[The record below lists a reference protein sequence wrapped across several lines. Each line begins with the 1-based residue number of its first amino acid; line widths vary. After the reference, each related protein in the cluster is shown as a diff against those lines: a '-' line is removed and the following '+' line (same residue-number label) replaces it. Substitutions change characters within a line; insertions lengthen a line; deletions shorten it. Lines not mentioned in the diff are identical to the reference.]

1 MLTET
6 NLRELV
12 DFNASDPVLTVY
24 LNTEPTEGNAD
35 THKLHLRNMF
45 KGIHLPKD
53 EKALELYFDHEY
65 SWTGRGVAVFSCAPR
80 GFFRAYPLG
89 IPVYNQVH
97 VGDRPSVKPLTDL
110 IDVYGG
116 YGVVLVDKQGAR
128 LFFFHLGE
136 LREQE
141 GVLGEIVKHT
151 KQGGASTFPGRRGG
165 TAGQTHYEDELV
177 DRNMKDTVDY
187 TVHFF
192 EENRVRRILIGGS
205 EDNVAMFRGMLPKT
219 WQSLVMGSFPMSMTV
234 AHPEVLAKVMQVGME
249 AEKRQETRLVEAL
262 ITSAAKGNEAV
273 VGLENTLTAINDNRV
288 QSLFVAQGFRKAGYR
303 CQNCDYITFRSMES
317 CPVCEGKMEP
327 TDDVVEMAIS
337 KVMRHGGNIEIVHDN
352 VQFEKIGE
360 IGAMLR
366 Y

>member
-1 MLTET
+1 MLTEN

-12 DFNASDPVLTVY
+12 EFTASDPVLTVY

-45 KGIHLPKD
+45 KGIHLPRD
-53 EKALELYFDHEY
+53 EKALEQYFDHEY
-65 SWTGRGVAVFSCAPR
+65 SWTGRGVAVFSCAAR
-80 GFFRAYPLG
+80 EFFRAYPLG
-89 IPVYNQVH
+89 IPVYNQIH

-110 IDVYGG
+110 LDVYGG

-128 LFFFHLGE
+128 LFFFQLGE
-136 LREQE
+136 LREQQ

-177 DRNMKDTVDY
+177 ERNMKDTAEY
-187 TVHFF
+187 AVHFF

-205 EDNVAMFRGMLPKT
+205 DDNVAMFRGMLPKA
-219 WQSLVMGSFPMSMTV
+219 WQSLVMGAFPMSIT
-234 AHPEVLAKVMQVGME
+234 AAPPEILARVTQIGLE
-249 AEKRQETRLVEAL
+249 AEKRQETRLVEVL

-273 VGLENTLTAINDNRV
+273 IGLENTLAAINDNRV
-288 QSLFVAQGFRKAGYR
+288 LTLFVAQGYRKAGYL

-317 CPVCEGKMEP
+317 CPVCNGKIEP
-327 TDDVVEMAIS
+327 VEDLVELAIS
-337 KVMRHGGNIEIVHDN
+337 NVMRHGGNIEVVHDN
-352 VQFEKIGE
+352 PQLEKVGN

>member
-1 MLTET
+1 MLTEN

-12 DFNASDPVLTVY
+12 EFKTSDPVLTVY

-45 KGIHLPKD
+45 KSIHMPRD
-53 EKALELYFDHEY
+53 EQALEQYFDHEY
-65 SWTGRGVAVFSCAPR
+65 SWAGRGVAVFSCAPR
-80 GFFRAYPLG
+80 DFFRAYPLG
-89 IPVYNQVH
+89 IPVYNQIH

-110 IDVYGG
+110 LDVYGG
-116 YGVVLVDKQGAR
+116 YGIVLVDKQGAR

-141 GVLGEIVKHT
+141 GVLGELVKHT

-177 DRNMKDTVDY
+177 GRNMKDTVDY
-187 TVHFF
+187 AVHFF

-205 EDNVAMFRGMLPKT
+205 DDNVAMFRGLLPKA
-219 WQSLVMGSFPMSMTV
+219 WQSLVMGTFPMSMTV
-234 AHPEVLAKVMQVGME
+234 NHPELLARVMQVGME
-249 AEKRQETRLVEAL
+249 AEKRQEARLVEAL
-262 ITSAAKGNEAV
+262 ITSAAKGSGAV
-273 VGLENTLTAINDNRV
+273 VGLENTLTATNDNRV
-288 QSLFVAQGFRKAGYR
+288 LSLFVAHGYRKAGYR
-303 CQNCDYITFRSMES
+303 CQNCDYITFRSMDR
-317 CPVCEGKMEP
+317 CPVCEGKME
-327 TDDVVEMAIS
+327 TAEDLVEIAIS
-337 KVMRHGGNIEIVHDN
+337 QVMRHGGNIEIVHDN
-352 VQFEKIGE
+352 LQLEKVGE